1 MLTNPPRNAIDRAVD
16 HLVKRGDSK
25 FEEFLTGD
33 VTFVPCPKSAP
44 LPPNLGKV
52 LWVPRRICEALR
64 ASGYGTE
71 TLPCLSRVEA
81 VSKSAFAPPGDRPSI
96 RRHYETMEVDSTLV
110 DPRNITIID
119 DVVTKGA
126 TLLAAAS
133 LLANAFPDA
142 RVRAFAL
149 VRTMGLVPDI
159 ERIVEPV
166 VGRIGLDAWG
176 EPIRDP

>member
-1 MLTNPPRNAIDRAVD
+1 
-16 HLVKRGDSK
+16 
-25 FEEFLTGD
+25 
-33 VTFVPCPKSAP
+33 
-44 LPPNLGKV
+44 
-52 LWVPRRICEALR
+52 
-64 ASGYGTE
+64 
-71 TLPCLSRVEA
+71 
-81 VSKSAFAPPGDRPSI
+81 
-96 RRHYETMEVDSTLV
+96 MEVDSTLV